1 MVLLFLSVLDCFEFE
16 MSVLVV
22 VWRDLKVLKFWLGN
36 SFFFLIFLLWIVG
49 LVVLIS
55 ILRLVV
61 GVSGLLLFWF
71 VEFFVVVMIF
81 GGVVGGFW
89 F

>member
-22 VWRDLKVLKFWLGN
+22 VWRDLKVLKFWLGK